1 MEQPRQNIKTSVL
14 NMEYE
19 NARRNSDQPSAQLIS
34 RSKSPLRNYRDN
46 GNSLATYN
54 QTETYVPTFSK
65 TQTLNLSQ
73 QKGQYIHNI
82 TNTEPSI
89 KTSYKPN
96 DIPKKFEGFKRA
108 GSMQVTNIGEMAK
121 DVYNFIPPQ
130 NLQTI
135 CNGNNQ
141 IQMTQSY
148 DKAASS
154 GANTLTSGMTSAGIS
169 THSSCKNCKKMEEQE
184 RIVTY
189 TLNQL
194 LNQISDVT
202 DKERLW
208 RQGNISFE
216 IDNFGWN
223 TDDEPMVDPRIL
235 KKTDSG
241 RLLLEIKKQF
251 LNIRKSFEEHISDI
265 ESLSKTSIFRDV
277 YLQKENRSPMPEDN
291 QLLSNPGRKLLSSIA
306 EAKQYV
312 ESLRSVVFSEEIP
325 QEIKEDIKSK
335 NKNGSEDKNILRTLM
350 LQLEQSKRERRIL
363 EIELSLQKKGVL
375 QNQNN
380 VNSTTIKQIIRQII
394 DEEVKQ
400 GNKEEL
406 R

>member
-1 MEQPRQNIKTSVL
+1 
-14 NMEYE
+14 
-19 NARRNSDQPSAQLIS
+19 
-34 RSKSPLRNYRDN
+34 
-46 GNSLATYN
+46 
-54 QTETYVPTFSK
+54 
-65 TQTLNLSQ
+65 
-73 QKGQYIHNI
+73 
-82 TNTEPSI
+82 
-89 KTSYKPN
+89 
-96 DIPKKFEGFKRA
+96 
-108 GSMQVTNIGEMAK
+108 MQVTNIGEMAK

-216 IDNFGWN
+216 IDNFGIN
-223 TDDEPMVDPRIL
+223 KLFYE
-235 KKTDSG
+235 
-241 RLLLEIKKQF
+241 LLNFFQAGALMMNLWWIQE
-251 LNIRKSFEEHISDI
+251 
-265 ESLSKTSIFRDV
+265 
-277 YLQKENRSPMPEDN
+277 YLR
-291 QLLSNPGRKLLSSIA
+291 
-306 EAKQYV
+306 
-312 ESLRSVVFSEEIP
+312 
-325 QEIKEDIKSK
+325 
-335 NKNGSEDKNILRTLM
+335 
-350 LQLEQSKRERRIL
+350 
-363 EIELSLQKKGVL
+363 
-375 QNQNN
+375 
-380 VNSTTIKQIIRQII
+380 RQI
-394 DEEVKQ
+394 VVVCYWKS
-400 GNKEEL
+400 